1 MRLFKNLRLGRL
13 LNSIPEV
20 LAIYAATYAVSAA
33 AVHYTEKWSVADS
46 LWFGLVTVTTTGYGD
61 LTPHSVWGRV
71 AAVALM
77 VISWV
82 LNILLGAQVA
92 ARLIVDS
99 DAWTHGEQEEVKS
112 LLREIKGRVDGR
124 AEAAE

>member
-1 MRLFKNLRLGRL
+1 MRLRIPRLGRL
-13 LNSIPEV
+13 LDSIPEV
-20 LAIYAATYAVSAA
+20 LAIYAATYAACASALY
-33 AVHYTEKWSVADS
+33 VTEKWSVADS

-61 LTPHSVWGRV
+61 LTPHSITGRV
-71 AAVALM
+71 VAVALM

-99 DAWTHGEQEEVKS
+99 DAWTHGEQEEVKA
-112 LLREIKGRVDGR
+112 LLREIKARVERR

>member
-1 MRLFKNLRLGRL
+1 MRIRLISLAGL

-20 LAIYAATYAVSAA
+20 LGVYAATYAVCVTAM
-33 AVHYTEKWSVADS
+33 HFTEKWSVADS

-61 LTPHSVWGRV
+61 LTPHSIAGRAV
-71 AAVALM
+71 AVALM
-77 VISWV
+77 VVSWL

-99 DAWTHGEQEEVKS
+99 DAWTHGEQEEVKD
-112 LLREIKGRVDGR
+112 LLREIRARV
-124 AEAAE
+124 AK

>member
-1 MRLFKNLRLGRL
+1 MLKHLRLGRL

-20 LAIYAATYAVSAA
+20 LAVYAATYV
-33 AVHYTEKWSVADS
+33 VCVAMVGVNESWDVPDA

-61 LTPHSVWGRV
+61 LSPHSVWGRV
-71 AAVALM
+71 FAVALM

-92 ARLIVDS
+92 AKLIVDS
-99 DAWTHGEQEEVKS
+99 DAWTDLEQEEVKR
-112 LLREIKGRVDGR
+112 LLREIRARVEPEG
-124 AEAAE
+124 EGTKP

>member
-1 MRLFKNLRLGRL
+1 MRFRIPRLGRL
-13 LNSIPEV
+13 LDSIPEV
-20 LAIYAATYAVSAA
+20 LAIYGTTYAACAA
-33 AVHYTEKWSVADS
+33 ALYVTEKWSVADS

-61 LTPHSVWGRV
+61 LTPHSIAGRV
-71 AAVALM
+71 VAVALM

-99 DAWTHGEQEEVKS
+99 DAWTHHEQEEVKD
-112 LLREIKGRVDGR
+112 LLREIRSRVDAR
-124 AEAAE
+124 AQAAD